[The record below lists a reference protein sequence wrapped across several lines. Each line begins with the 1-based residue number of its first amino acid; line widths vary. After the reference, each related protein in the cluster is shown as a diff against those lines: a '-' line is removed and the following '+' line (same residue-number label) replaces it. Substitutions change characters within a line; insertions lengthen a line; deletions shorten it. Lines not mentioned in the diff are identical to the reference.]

1 MSKLFFVIIFVFIS
15 FKTYASCETNINSW
29 IIDQTINP
37 WKADRKTENDGFLYF
52 GHSFYCDSLE
62 DPKQWVFKKWSTPS
76 AKMEIMI
83 VKLKKLCRQNEHE
96 VAYYQAD
103 EHYYRPMV
111 ESLLK
116 SNLATFDSLNIFR
129 CL

>member
-1 MSKLFFVIIFVFIS
+1 MSNLFFVIIFVFIS
-15 FKTYASCETNINSW
+15 FKTYSSCEND
-29 IIDQTINP
+29 IDSSTVNQTGNQQLV
-37 WKADRKTENDGFLYF
+37 DSKTENDGFWYF